1 MGMPTRIAGVLGP
14 TLPGAES
21 GPCRAPVRGVKCAPT
36 SIDILGGTAG
46 SKVIET
52 GELIDPSVLPLLAM
66 SPLRLDRGPIGLAVL
81 LSGTGRTLQN
91 LLRVIATGGLDCA
104 VRVVISSKPGVRGL
118 EIAADA
124 GIPTAVIQR
133 RDFDTDE
140 AYSDAVY
147 RAIRAHDAELILLA
161 GFLRKLVVP
170 PELDGR
176 ILNIHPALLPE
187 MAAAAGRGFY
197 GERVHAA
204 VLASGATQSGATVH
218 VVDNGYDTGPVVMRA
233 TVHVLP
239 DDTPA
244 SLAARVFDAE
254 CALYPAAIRRH
265 IADHP
270 HLFGQ

>member
-1 MGMPTRIAGVLGP
+1 VG
-14 TLPGAES
+14 GA
-21 GPCRAPVRGVKCAPT
+21 
-36 SIDILGGTAG
+36 
-46 SKVIET
+46 VIET
-52 GELIDPSVLPLLAM
+52 GELIDPSVLPLLNLA
-66 SPLRLDRGPIGLAVL
+66 SPRLDRGPVGLAVL

-104 VRVVISSKPGVRGL
+104 VRIVISSKPDVRGL

-133 RDFDTDE
+133 RDYATDE
-140 AYSDAVY
+140 EYSDAVY
-147 RAIRAHDAELILLA
+147 RAIRPHDAELILLA

-170 PELDGR
+170 AQLDGR
-176 ILNIHPALLPE
+176 ILNIHPTLLPE
-187 MAAAAGRGFY
+187 MAAAAGKGFY

-233 TVHVLP
+233 TVPVLP

-244 SLAARVFDAE
+244 SLAARVFEAE

-270 HLFGQ
+270 HLFGA